1 MRLVSVEFGDDAAVP
16 DGLDQVILGDDA
28 VTVLDQVN
36 QEIKHLRLDR
46 DGLAA
51 AGQFAQG
58 SVKHMV
64 GKVKLQVFV
73 PASVIVTGISQR
85 EWALPH
91 PK

>member
-1 MRLVSVEFGDDAAVP
+1 MINPGNIMSRTLR
-16 DGLDQVILGDDA
+16 DDA
-28 VTVLDQVN
+28 VTVFDQVN

-58 SVKHMV
+58 SVEHMV

-73 PASVIVTGISQR
+73 PASVVVRAFRSACGH
-85 EWALPH
+85 H
-91 PK
+91 PRWP